1 MEHLKNLLA
10 GARQVLVLNPVDAYI
25 RPRGGFAQD
34 AKALRGDARRVTAD
48 LNRVTKTHDQ
58 PVHDRKA

>member
-10 GARQVLVLNPVDAYI
+10 GARQVLVLNPADAYI

-34 AKALRGDARRVTAD
+34 AEALRGDSRRVAAD
-48 LNRVTKTHDQ
+48 LNRATKTHGQ
-58 PVHDRKA
+58 PVDHRKA